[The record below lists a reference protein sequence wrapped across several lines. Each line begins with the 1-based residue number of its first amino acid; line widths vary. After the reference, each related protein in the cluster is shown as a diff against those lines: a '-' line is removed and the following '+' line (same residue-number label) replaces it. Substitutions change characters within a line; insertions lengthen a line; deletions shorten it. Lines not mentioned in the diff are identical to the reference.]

1 MNIFITTPNGK
12 VGSEVINALI
22 ASGQTPVVG
31 VHRPESAKA
40 FGGKNVRVLTFDY
53 AKPEGFAAAL
63 GGIEVLYLA
72 FPGTSG
78 ADQPKQLVDA
88 AKNAGVKRIVM
99 LSAQGVEGS
108 DTALWA
114 VEQHIAASG
123 LEYTVLRPTWF
134 FQNFNTGQAY
144 YIKHLGAIIEA
155 SADAKTSF
163 IDARDIAAVAVKAIL
178 ENGHSGKAYT
188 LTGAV
193 AHSRDEVAAAIS
205 QATGKAV
212 RYIPKTDEEFRAQ
225 AQQEQWDSS
234 VVEMMS
240 WLYAGVRNGW
250 TVGTTN
256 TVQEVLGRAPIG
268 LAQYAQDHRDAWL

>member
-22 ASGQTPVVG
+22 AAGHTPIVG

-40 FGGKNVRVLTFDY
+40 FEGKNVVVNSFDY
-53 AKPEGFAAAL
+53 AKPEGFATAL
-63 GGIEVLYLA
+63 KGMEVLYLA
-72 FPGTSG
+72 FPSTLA
-78 ADQPKQLVDA
+78 ADAPKLLVDT
-88 AKNAGVKRIVM
+88 AKSAGVKRIVM

-134 FQNFNTGQAY
+134 FQNFNTGQAH
-144 YIKHLGAIIEA
+144 YIKHMGAIIEA

-178 ENGHSGKAYT
+178 EDGHSGQAYV

-205 QATGKAV
+205 QATGKTV
-212 RYIPKTDEEFRAQ
+212 RYIAKTDEEFRAQ
-225 AQQEQWDSS
+225 AQQEQWDAN
-234 VVEMMS
+234 VIELMS
-240 WLYAGVRNGW
+240 WLYTGVRNGW
-250 TVGTTN
+250 TVGITN